1 MPPTGLRRQSAR
13 RKVFYKKTIPVLILR
28 QVGVLS
34 EVFERQSDCQTN
46 GICTKPMTIICV

>member
-13 RKVFYKKTIPVLILR
+13 CKVFYKKTIPVLIFR
-28 QVGVLS
+28 QVRGLS
-34 EVFERQSDCQTN
+34 EAFERQSDCQAD